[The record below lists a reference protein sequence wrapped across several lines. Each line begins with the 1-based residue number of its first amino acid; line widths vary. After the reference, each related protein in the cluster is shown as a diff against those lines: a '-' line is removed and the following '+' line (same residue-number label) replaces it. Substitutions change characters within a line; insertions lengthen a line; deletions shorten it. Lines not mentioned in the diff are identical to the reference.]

1 MTDRTPALGPGVTVL
16 GNVAIDRIDGGE
28 PSPGGGPSFVAM
40 PLEATGV
47 PGRIVTR
54 LADADRAL
62 FDDVLAGAGVPVT
75 VLPAPVTSGFG
86 LHYAGDHRTLT
97 VDAIGPSWT
106 AGDIRAAA
114 VDTAWVHVA
123 PLLRSDFTTEAI
135 AALAAAG
142 CHVSYDGQGLVRV
155 AETGPLRADAAFD
168 PELLEGLQVLKLA
181 DDEAEILTSGT
192 FRPAHARQFGVPE
205 ILVTHGSKGCD
216 LFIDGEQLHVPAP
229 FEVAGVHATGA
240 GDTFTV
246 AYVAARSR
254 GDGPLEA
261 AQAAGQ
267 LVAELLLVR
276 RESSGEPST

>member
-1 MTDRTPALGPGVTVL
+1 MTSGGSALQPGVTVL
-16 GNVAIDRIDGGE
+16 GNVAVDRIDGGA

-54 LADADRAL
+54 VAGADRPL

-75 VLPAPVTSGFG
+75 VLPAAVTSGFG
-86 LHYAGDHRTLT
+86 LHYTGDDRTLT
-97 VDAIGPSWT
+97 VDAIGPSWS
-106 AGDIRAAA
+106 ADDIHDAAIET
-114 VDTAWVHVA
+114 VWVHVA
-123 PLLRSDFTTEAI
+123 PLLRSDFTPDAI

-142 CHVSYDGQGLVRV
+142 HQVSYDGQGLVRV

-168 PELLEGLQVLKLA
+168 PRLLHGLRVLKLA
-181 DDEAEILTSGT
+181 DDEAEVLAGGA
-192 FRPAHARQFGVPE
+192 FRPAHARRFGVPE

-216 LFIDGEQLHVPAP
+216 LFVDGEGLHVPAP
-229 FEVAGVHATGA
+229 FQVSGVHATGA

-254 GDGPLEA
+254 GDGPL
-261 AQAAGQ
+261 QAAESASQ

-276 RESSGEPST
+276 RESGGGKPT